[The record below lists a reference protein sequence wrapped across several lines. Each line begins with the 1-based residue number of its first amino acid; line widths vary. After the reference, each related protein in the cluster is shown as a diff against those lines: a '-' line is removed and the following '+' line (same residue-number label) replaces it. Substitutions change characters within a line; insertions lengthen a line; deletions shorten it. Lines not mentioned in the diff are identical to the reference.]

1 MEFVQSHKIVPVE
14 LVYDTGSSAQTIK
27 KLLITC
33 LFHQLT
39 IIRIK
44 SDIIFL
50 LWVFVSEKSGITDYA
65 LLQAMLHIHFNLY
78 KSSHQN
84 SILDGIIQ
92 FTLHSAIITTC

>member
-14 LVYDTGSSAQTIK
+14 LVYDTGSSGQTIK

-39 IIRIK
+39 IILIK

-50 LWVFVSEKSGITDYA
+50 LWVFVS
-65 LLQAMLHIHFNLY
+65 
-78 KSSHQN
+78 
-84 SILDGIIQ
+84 
-92 FTLHSAIITTC
+92 